1 MDRGF
6 VMKSDGLLRILKTPC
21 FVSEGFDPANGELP
35 CGRIEYEATWD
46 TGASTSM
53 ITQQIVDECGLKP
66 IRKSN
71 LQSVSGVQKTEVY
84 MINLY
89 LPGNV
94 LFSRIPVVRGNFGHA
109 RWKMIIGMDVIR
121 HGDFF
126 VVNKNSVTEFSFT
139 VPEASQ

>member
-6 VMKSDGLLRILKTPC
+6 VMKSDALLRILKTPC
-21 FVSEGFDPANGELP
+21 FVSEAFDPADGELP

-46 TGASTSM
+46 TGASSSM

-66 IRKSN
+66 IRKSS

-84 MINLY
+84 LINIY

-94 LFSRIPVVRGNFGHA
+94 LFSQIPVVRGNFGHG
-109 RWKMIIGMDVIR
+109 RWNLILGMDVIR
-121 HGDFF
+121 HGDFS
-126 VVNKNSVTEFSFT
+126 VMNRNSTTEFSFT
-139 VPEASQ
+139 VREAE